1 MNETNVRRLLDGVLD
16 VLDVRGEHDGQGRS
30 GGPVPEPSTVL
41 ARLAAAATRLAGAS
55 HGAFAMVPGTAA
67 DEGGEGYTDVVTV
80 GLGANPARPVWSRE
94 RDGGQGP
101 QAGKPE
107 RLLLSGSASNG
118 AGYPLP
124 GGFPAATS
132 VLRMPVYVEGEL
144 FGQLLLAD
152 KLTGGNHDA
161 AGFTERD
168 EDDVAGLVAA
178 MAPLIGMT
186 SAYGKVELRLRWLTA
201 AQEVAGVL
209 LRGDDPA
216 AALRL
221 IAERARIVSGSSVGA
236 IARPGERGDELV
248 FDVVATPGP
257 VPADARGL
265 SVSVRGT
272 ATGQA
277 FTTGEPVLVRDYGS
291 LAATYQSGWSG
302 ATMPDLVT
310 ALDSAIAVPLTVG
323 DVAAGVLLVARGHGT
338 VPFDADEV
346 QLVRMF
352 ATQAALA
359 LEFGRAEQDRH
370 KLAVFENRE
379 QIAHDLHDL
388 VIQRLFAVG
397 LGLEGLGKLTTDAK
411 AGALV
416 SGFIH
421 DLDRTIKDIR
431 NSIFSLQHPV
441 EAPAGVRADLLR
453 LCLGLRA
460 TLGFEPRLSFDG
472 PLDTAIPAAMRA
484 DLLAVVDTALTHA
497 ARRAEATAATVEVA
511 VDRAGHTLTT
521 TVADNGAAHPGEREE
536 HGGEIAELEVL
547 ASRWDGTFS
556 IGRVAGAGTGLT
568 WTVRLPRSHARSQG
582 EDT

>member
-1 MNETNVRRLLDGVLD
+1 MNETSVRRLLDGVLD
-16 VLDVRGEHDGQGRS
+16 VLDARAGH
-30 GGPVPEPSTVL
+30 GGSPVPEPAAVL
-41 ARLAAAATRLAGAS
+41 ARIAAAATRLTRAS
-55 HGAFAMVPGTAA
+55 HGAFVLVPSTAA
-67 DEGGEGYTDVVTV
+67 DQGGEGYTDVVTV
-80 GLGANPARPVWSRE
+80 GLGANPAEPVWSRE
-94 RDGGQGP
+94 RTTAGKGP
-101 QAGKPE
+101 SEAKPE
-107 RLLLSGSASNG
+107 RLLVSGSATNG
-118 AGYPLP
+118 AGHPLP
-124 GGFPAATS
+124 GGFPATTS
-132 VLRMPVYVEGEL
+132 VLRMPVYVEDTL

-152 KLTGGNHDA
+152 KLSGGDHDGA
-161 AGFTERD
+161 DERGFTEHD
-168 EDDVAGLVAA
+168 EDAVAGLVTA
-178 MAPLIGMT
+178 MAPLIGMA

-201 AQEVAGVL
+201 AQEITGVL

-221 IAERARIVSGSSVGA
+221 IAERARIVSGSAVGA
-236 IARPGERGDELV
+236 IARPDERADQLV
-248 FDVVATPGP
+248 FDVVATEGP
-257 VPADARGL
+257 VPADASGL

-277 FTTGEPVLVRDYGS
+277 FTTGEPVLVRDYGT

-323 DVAAGVLLVARGHGT
+323 DLPVGVLLVARGHGT
-338 VPFDADEV
+338 VPFDADDV

-352 ATQAALA
+352 ASQAALA

-379 QIAHDLHDL
+379 RIAHDLHDL

-416 SGFIH
+416 SGFVH

-441 EAPAGVRADLLR
+441 EAPGGVRADLLR
-453 LCLGLRA
+453 LCLGLRG

-484 DLLAVVDTALTHA
+484 DLLAVVDKALTHA
-497 ARRAEATAATVEVA
+497 ARRAEATAATVEVV
-511 VDRAGHTLTT
+511 VDRAGRTLTT
-521 TVADNGAAHPGEREE
+521 TVADNGAAHPGERA
-536 HGGEIAELEVL
+536 GQDGEIAELEVL
-547 ASRWDGTFS
+547 AADWDGTFS
-556 IGRVAGAGTGLT
+556 IGGVPGAGTGLT
-568 WTVRLPRSHARSQG
+568 WTVRLPRHDARTQGGHA
-582 EDT
+582 